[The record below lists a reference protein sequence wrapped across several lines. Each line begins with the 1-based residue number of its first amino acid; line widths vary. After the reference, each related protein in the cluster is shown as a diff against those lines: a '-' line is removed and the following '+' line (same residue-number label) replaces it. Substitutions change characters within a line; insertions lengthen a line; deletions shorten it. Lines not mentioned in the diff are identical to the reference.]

1 MDFFFDWL
9 RTTTW
14 ATSADWGEL
23 AYWEVTLRL
32 AAATILGGAIGFE
45 RERRDRAA
53 GLRTHALV
61 SVGAALAMI
70 VSTYGFPLPPA
81 GSSGSLDP
89 SRIAAQV
96 VSGVGFLGAGVIIF
110 RDNTVRGLTTAVT
123 VWAVAGVGLAAG
135 GGLYVA
141 ALVGTAF
148 MLLVQAGLKPIERKI
163 FAKYAKQH
171 RILLTVDHGVDAL
184 EGIHFATA
192 ETPVRLRSLQFD
204 HARGSDL
211 DVVELT
217 LLADTQQQVLD
228 LLTRLREVKSVH
240 SIAYG
245 RRSSIVQRRVR
256 DEGHDFGHDEDDDEG
271 NDQA

>member
-1 MDFFFDWL
+1 M
-9 RTTTW
+9 
-14 ATSADWGEL
+14 
-23 AYWEVTLRL
+23 
-32 AAATILGGAIGFE
+32 
-45 RERRDRAA
+45 
-53 GLRTHALV
+53 
-61 SVGAALAMI
+61 
-70 VSTYGFPLPPA
+70 
-81 GSSGSLDP
+81 
-89 SRIAAQV
+89 
-96 VSGVGFLGAGVIIF
+96 
-110 RDNTVRGLTTAVT
+110 
-123 VWAVAGVGLAAG
+123 
-135 GGLYVA
+135 
-141 ALVGTAF
+141 
-148 MLLVQAGLKPIERKI
+148 
-163 FAKYAKQH
+163 
-171 RILLTVDHGVDAL
+171 